1 MTTDDELIWGIHA
14 VLGLLR
20 EHPRRIR
27 DITLQKGKAGA
38 KLQEIIDL
46 AREHQLRIRFE
57 QQLRV
62 PAGAGKVN
70 HQGVMARMQRVDTV
84 SLDDLLADL
93 EAAATPPILL
103 ALDSIQDPHNLGAI
117 IRSAAAA
124 GVSAILL
131 PKDRS
136 APLSGTVA
144 KVAVG
149 AMAHVA
155 ICSITNMVS
164 SLKQLQEHGFW
175 IFGAAG
181 EASHPL
187 YEADFTGKVCLVV
200 GGEGKGMRPLVRSQC
215 DHLVSIPMQ
224 HGVESLNASV
234 ATGVILFEMVRQRTV
249 AAP

>member
-1 MTTDDELIWGIHA
+1 MKSDDDLIWGIHA

-20 EHPRRIR
+20 DQPRRVR
-27 DITLQKGKAGA
+27 DLTIQKGKASP

-46 AREHQLRIRFE
+46 AREHQIRLRFE
-57 QQLRV
+57 PRLRV
-62 PAGAGKVN
+62 PAGAGKIN
-70 HQGVMARMQRVDTV
+70 HQGVMARIQQVSTV
-84 SLDDLLADL
+84 SLEALLADL
-93 EAAATPPILL
+93 DASPEPPIVL

-117 IRSAAAA
+117 IRSAAAV
-124 GVSAILL
+124 GVKAILL

-155 ICSITNMVS
+155 ICSVTNLVS

-181 EASHPL
+181 ETDHTL
-187 YEADFTGKVCLVV
+187 YEADFVGKVCLVV
-200 GGEGKGMRPLVRSQC
+200 GGEGKGIRPLVRSQC

-224 HGVESLNASV
+224 HGLDSLNASV
-234 ATGVILFEMVRQRTV
+234 ATGVILFEMARQRSL
-249 AAP
+249 AK